1 MTKSLLRI
9 DGESVYSQLEK
20 EFGKNRSDVDAD
32 VQIICEWLK
41 TQQHLPDV
49 IGKNHQLCTVYALC
63 IKFQCRSATR

>member
-20 EFGKNRSDVDAD
+20 EFGKSRSDVDAD

-49 IGKNHQLCTVYALC
+49 IGKNHQLCTVCTLY
-63 IKFQCRSATR
+63 